1 MIFYNLTKKNKKNVY
16 FNKLIINR
24 KKLHFIPLNYTRNY
38 TLQTKLSKCMIRTL
52 NYNIGYTLHSARQ
65 LCHYFWTTSWEKTQL
80 SIFSILEKQRRNYT
94 LPS

>member
-24 KKLHFIPLNYTRNY
+24 KKLHSISLNYTRNY

-65 LCHYFWTTSWEKTQL
+65 LCHYFWTTSWEKIQL